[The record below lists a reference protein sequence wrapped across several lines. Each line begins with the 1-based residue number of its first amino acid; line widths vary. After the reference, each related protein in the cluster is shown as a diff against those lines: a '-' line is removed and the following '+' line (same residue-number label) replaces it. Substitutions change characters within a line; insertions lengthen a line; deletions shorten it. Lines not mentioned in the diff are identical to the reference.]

1 MSGRIAKGRVLIVA
15 GSDSGGGAGLQ
26 ADIKTCT
33 ALGGY
38 AMTAVTAVT
47 VQNTLGVSDI
57 HKVPVDV
64 IASQM
69 RAVLGDIGADS
80 VKTGMLHS
88 SQVIEKVAQELAATD
103 AQLVLDPVMVAKG
116 GAQLLEDTAVGALKR
131 ELIPRA
137 TLVTPNVP
145 EAEALTGITIENT
158 DDQIKAGEA
167 LLSLGADAALV
178 KGGHMQGDQITD
190 VLVTADGSKLLC
202 SPRINTNHT
211 HGTGCTLASAIATHL
226 AQGRPLSDAVVRAR
240 DYVYQAIQTAPGF
253 GTGHG
258 PLNHVHTLPED

>member
-137 TLVTPNVP
+137 ALVTPNVP

>member
-1 MSGRIAKGRVLIVA
+1 MSGRVAKGRVLIVA

-57 HKVPVDV
+57 HEVPVDV
-64 IASQM
+64 IASQV
-69 RAVLGDIGADS
+69 RAVLDDIGADS

-88 SQVIEKVAQELAATD
+88 AGIIEKVALELAATD
-103 AQLVLDPVMVAKG
+103 APLVLDPVMVAKG

-137 TLVTPNVP
+137 ALVTPNVP

-167 LLSLGADAALV
+167 LLSLGAGAALV
-178 KGGHMQGDQITD
+178 KGGHIEGDQITD

-226 AQGRPLSDAVVRAR
+226 AQGRPLSEAVVRAR